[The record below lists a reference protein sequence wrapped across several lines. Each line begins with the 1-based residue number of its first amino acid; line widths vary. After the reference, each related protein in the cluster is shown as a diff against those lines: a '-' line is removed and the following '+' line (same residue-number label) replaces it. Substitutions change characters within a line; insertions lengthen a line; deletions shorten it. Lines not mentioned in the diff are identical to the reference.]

1 MKLKVTKDAPGESKT
16 HVSTRVMGTYGYAAP
31 EPKMSDVVEALK
43 PIPHLKDMASSSY
56 YFQTMQAER
65 LKNGSGRQPQPVFG
79 HCLVLMDLREETGLD
94 QERVNHNLCF
104 GHCLVLMVNMVPRLI
119 DIRFLLQ
126 NLQGA
131 NYIAVPCV
139 DNKQKA

>member
-1 MKLKVTKDAPGESKT
+1 
-16 HVSTRVMGTYGYAAP
+16 
-31 EPKMSDVVEALK
+31 MSDVVEALK

>member
-1 MKLKVTKDAPGESKT
+1 
-16 HVSTRVMGTYGYAAP
+16 
-31 EPKMSDVVEALK
+31 MSDVVEALK
-43 PIPHLKDMASSSY
+43 PLPHLKDMASSSY

-94 QERVNHNLCF
+94 QERVNHNLWF
-104 GHCLVLMVNMVPRLI
+104 GHCQVL
-119 DIRFLLQ
+119 IRFLLQ

-131 NYIAVPCV
+131 TT
-139 DNKQKA
+139 